1 MTAAALQ
8 ETLQSGRVMLILYFE
23 NGEDTRVENG
33 QMKFEDVLALGHK
46 AGAMVAMD
54 AAARIPPASNLSRFA
69 KLGAVRRHSF
79 LAHHASALLQLLNHA
94 RLIFTY
100 RMSARMSD
108 CSLLIHNTTNL
119 VGRRPCVA
127 YVCEATWVP
136 VAGIRLTPISL
147 GSYLILSF
155 RID

>member
-8 ETLQSGRVMLILYFE
+8 EKLQSGRVMLILYFE

-69 KLGAVRRHSF
+69 KLGAVRARRHSF
-79 LAHHASALLQLLNHA
+79 IAHHASALP
-94 RLIFTY
+94 Y
-100 RMSARMSD
+100 G
-108 CSLLIHNTTNL
+108 C
-119 VGRRPCVA
+119 CV
-127 YVCEATWVP
+127 YN
-136 VAGIRLTPISL
+136 
-147 GSYLILSF
+147 
-155 RID
+155 